1 MQLDSHMRLQPN
13 WDTELIKMLH
23 SCDAGE
29 YSVLTTYVPSFTEKK
44 QDNGEV
50 LGIFINDLIFSRRW
64 FGRDLSNMPLC
75 GGEPIERNL
84 G

>member
-29 YSVLTTYVPSFTEKK
+29 YSVLTTYVPIFYEEK
-44 QDNGEV
+44 QDDGSV
-50 LGIFINDLIFSRRW
+50 
-64 FGRDLSNMPLC
+64 
-75 GGEPIERNL
+75 
-84 G
+84 